1 MFIVYHMFPIFVH
14 IFPYLSISFPRFST
28 STDATAHFR
37 LGWGP
42 SPQLFKVAQLAPWAL
57 VAVPMDS
64 SSLGVWIS
72 LKFWWW
78 YNMMIYV
85 CWVLKYQKKQQGKF
99 RTKVSGAAEA
109 VSGFLWDLNM
119 WVSLFFYGACL
130 FFLEEIFWFWHKCS
144 GLEAD
149 RGARWVLVEMAQ
161 IRQQMKMNWGGG
173 RFWGGVIILH
183 LMLYIIYIYM
193 YLILK

>member
-28 STDATAHFR
+28 STNATAHFR

-85 CWVLKYQKKQQGKF
+85 CWVLKYQKNNKANSGPKF
-99 RTKVSGAAEA
+99 LELLKLWVVFSEIWIC
-109 VSGFLWDLNM
+109 GFLCFFM
-119 WVSLFFYGACL
+119 VPVFFSLRKYFDFGTNVLGLKQIVGPDEYLLKWLRSDSRWKWIGV
-130 FFLEEIFWFWHKCS
+130 EVGS
-144 GLEAD
+144 GVA
-149 RGARWVLVEMAQ
+149 W
-161 IRQQMKMNWGGG
+161 
-173 RFWGGVIILH
+173 
-183 LMLYIIYIYM
+183 LYYI
-193 YLILK
+193 